1 MKSWAR
7 WGGVALIAGV
17 GLMRSAIIMSVDP
30 PVRPIPSP
38 AQLRLVEMGLSQFLD
53 YNLNAFSGAAH
64 VEHNC
69 AGELGRSPPCL
80 PAKLFNPSNQSTDQ
94 WVATAKAFGA
104 GEICL
109 TAVRPVPT
117 CPSCAEIPALTK
129 CGFDAAS

>member
-1 MKSWAR
+1 MKPRAGWR
-7 WGGVALIAGV
+7 GGVSIAGV
-17 GLMRSAIIMSVDP
+17 WLMCCSAVILSADP

-53 YNLNAFSGAAH
+53 YNLNAFSAAH

-80 PAKLFNPSNQSTDQ
+80 PAKLFNPTNQSTDQ
-94 WVATAKAFGA
+94 WVAAAKAFGA

-117 CPSCAEIPALTK
+117 CPCAEIPVLTK